1 VAAWQGL
8 ARCIQEPAMAGW
20 LPKGLAWV
28 AYLIK
33 ESAVA
38 GCSYEGLAWVSQI
51 YRGISSHQWPAS
63 SPKAWPGLPD
73 S

>member
-1 VAAWQGL
+1 MLVIFIEEYVVAAWQGL

-20 LPKGLAWV
+20 PPKGLAWV

-38 GCSYEGLAWVSQI
+38 GWPPEGLLWVTYI
-51 YRGISSHQWPAS
+51 YM
-63 SPKAWPGLPD
+63 
-73 S
+73 